1 MKWNKTKKL
10 VVFAMFGA
18 VIFLLAFTPIGFIQ
32 LGFIKATIIHIPV
45 IIGSILLGPAMGA
58 GLGFL
63 FGLTSLISNTMTP
76 AVSSFAFSPLIPVPG
91 TAGGSALSLLV
102 CFVPRILVGIT
113 PWLIYRGLQRLS
125 KDRFQTAALAVAGV
139 GGALTNTL
147 FVMHLIYFLFQD
159 AYASVQGVPAQ
170 AVYGIISSIIVANG
184 LPGALVA
191 GVLTAAICKALMA
204 TLKRIPSAAH

>member
-1 MKWNKTKKL
+1 MKWNRTRKL

-18 VIFLLAFTPIGFIQ
+18 LIFLLAFTPVGFIQ

-45 IIGSILLGPAMGA
+45 IIGSVLLGPAMGA

-63 FGLTSLISNTMTP
+63 FGVTSFISNTMTP
-76 AVSSFAFSPLIPVPG
+76 AVSSFAFSPFIPVPG
-91 TAGGSALSLLV
+91 TTGGSALALLV
-102 CFVPRILVGIT
+102 CFLPRILVGIT
-113 PWLIYRGLQRLS
+113 PWLIYRGLQRLT
-125 KDRFQTAALAVAGV
+125 KNRLQTAALAVAGV
-139 GGALTNTL
+139 GGAMTNTL

-159 AYASVQGVPAQ
+159 AYATVQGVSSQ

-184 LPGALVA
+184 IPEALVA
-191 GVLTAAICKALMA
+191 GILTAAVCKALMV